1 MGVTC
6 IKTVKKPSYL
16 QQSIPDAEKRAS
28 KTQGVGDSG
37 SIKRMQEELEGL
49 RNEMAKKNRDQ
60 LDMMYNLDFDN
71 FSEDTQ
77 ALFKKWSDGTTEAMA
92 YFKAYADA
100 NEAKWEAYAEWK
112 NDTTDSIASITGR
125 VSANESSI
133 SSLASWKSNTADAA
147 ISSIAE
153 IKQKA
158 DANESSINQITK
170 WKTETADGAIESIAG
185 IRQTANAN
193 KASIDQITAWKTETA
208 DGAIESI
215 SSIQQQANANG
226 ARIGLLVNSGGTGLN
241 SSAAGIIVE
250 AINNAASS
258 IKISADHIQISG
270 ETEFITAADLSDSGS
285 TVVSGNRIS
294 LVTNLNSA
302 SGISSLAFKIRLP
315 SKDDAMGYIDGGD
328 IGTGAEDDAR
338 FRIRLLTEEFIYS
351 GKTYKPA
358 IYLTSVGGVS
368 ITSNGDPSGIY
379 IGSFQSYITLDA
391 TENTRIRASR
401 TYWNMGNTGAMAV
414 STKDYVF
421 CTDGIYYNGINIC
434 PTSNNSSTTQ
444 EAQS

>member
-16 QQSIPDAEKRAS
+16 QQSIPDAEKRAA

-100 NEAKWEAYAEWK
+100 NESKWEAYAQWK
-112 NDTTDSIASITGR
+112 DDTTNSIASITGR

-170 WKTETADGAIESIAG
+170 WKTETADGAIESI
-185 IRQTANAN
+185 
-193 KASIDQITAWKTETA
+193 
-208 DGAIESI
+208 
-215 SSIQQQANANG
+215 SSIQQQADANG
-226 ARIGLLVNSGGTGLN
+226 ARISLLVNSGGTGLTP
-241 SSAAGIIVE
+241 SAAGIIVDAVNGSGSSVMIKADKIQFDGE
-250 AINNAASS
+250 AS
-258 IKISADHIQISG
+258 
-270 ETEFITAADLSDSGS
+270 FVTAGSLGDSGS
-285 TVVSGNRIS
+285 TVVSGNRIKLHMLYETS
-294 LVTNLNSA
+294 TATSKLNFTASDTASDTWYDTLATIGLKNYGSDSA
-302 SGISSLAFKIRLP
+302 
-315 SKDDAMGYIDGGD
+315 DDAKYALLIDSQF
-328 IGTGAEDDAR
+328 ANEN
-338 FRIRLLTEEFIYS
+338 
-351 GKTYKPA
+351 GKEYNVALKLSA
-358 IYLTSVGGVS
+358 KGS
-368 ITSNGDPSGIY
+368 ISIESATPDGGIY
-379 IGSFQSYITLDA
+379 IAANGFTTIEAY
-391 TENTRIRASR
+391 ENVRIRASASMA
-401 TYWNMGNTGAMAV
+401 NMGQTGLMAF
-414 STKDYVF
+414 SNKDYVF
-421 CTDGIYYNGINIC
+421 CTDGIYYNGKRIVDN
-434 PTSNNSSTTQ
+434 TQ
-444 EAQS
+444 EV

>member
-16 QQSIPDAEKRAS
+16 QQSIPDAEKRAA

-100 NEAKWEAYAEWK
+100 NEAKWEAYAQWK
-112 NDTTDSIASITGR
+112 DDTTNSIASITGR

-147 ISSIAE
+147 ISSIA
-153 IKQKA
+153 
-158 DANESSINQITK
+158 
-170 WKTETADGAIESIAG
+170 G
-185 IRQTANAN
+185 IQQTANAN

-294 LVTNLNSA
+294 LVTQLGYST
-302 SGISSLAFKIRLP
+302 SMSQFAFMLRTSTRDFP
-315 SKDDAMGYIDGGD
+315 MGYINGGD
-328 IGTGAEDDAR
+328 IGSGEENDAR
-338 FRIRLLTEEFIYS
+338 FRLQFLTEAFTYS
-351 GKTYKPA
+351 GATYKPA
-358 IYLTSVGGVS
+358 IYMRSAGGVS
-368 ITSNGDPSGIY
+368 IISNGDPSGIY
-379 IGSFQSYITLDA
+379 VSSNRSYITLDA
-391 TENTRIRASR
+391 MENTRIRAST
-401 TYWNMGNTGAMAV
+401 TYLNMGNTGAMAA
-414 STKDYVF
+414 SSKDYVF
-421 CTDGIYYNGINIC
+421 CKDGIYYNGINIC
-434 PTSNNSSTTQ
+434 PTNGNSSTTQ
-444 EAQS
+444 EVQS

>member
-16 QQSIPDAEKRAS
+16 QQSIPDAEKRAA

-77 ALFKKWSDGTTEAMA
+77 ALFKKCSDGTTEAMA

-100 NEAKWEAYAEWK
+100 NESKWEAYAQWK
-112 NDTTDSIASITGR
+112 DDTTNSIASITGR

-147 ISSIAE
+147 ISSIA
-153 IKQKA
+153 
-158 DANESSINQITK
+158 
-170 WKTETADGAIESIAG
+170 G
-185 IRQTANAN
+185 IQQTANAN

-241 SSAAGIIVE
+241 PSAAGIIVE

-338 FRIRLLTEEFIYS
+338 FRIRLLTEEFTYS

-391 TENTRIRASR
+391 TENTRIRASH

>member
-16 QQSIPDAEKRAS
+16 QQSIPDAEKRAA

-100 NEAKWEAYAEWK
+100 NESKWEAYAQWK
-112 NDTTDSIASITGR
+112 DDTTNSIASITGR

-153 IKQKA
+153 IKQ
-158 DANESSINQITK
+158 
-170 WKTETADGAIESIAG
+170 TAD
-185 IRQTANAN
+185 AN

-215 SSIQQQANANG
+215 SSIQQQADANG
-226 ARIGLLVNSGGTGLN
+226 ARISLLVNSGGTGLTP
-241 SSAAGIIVE
+241 SAAGIIVDAVNGSGSSVMIKADKIQFDGE
-250 AINNAASS
+250 AS
-258 IKISADHIQISG
+258 
-270 ETEFITAADLSDSGS
+270 FVTAGSLGDSGS
-285 TVVSGNRIS
+285 TVVSGNRIKLHMLYETS
-294 LVTNLNSA
+294 TATSKLNFTASDTASDTWYDTLATIGLKNYGSDSA
-302 SGISSLAFKIRLP
+302 
-315 SKDDAMGYIDGGD
+315 DDAKYALLIDSQF
-328 IGTGAEDDAR
+328 ANEN
-338 FRIRLLTEEFIYS
+338 
-351 GKTYKPA
+351 GKEYNVALKLSA
-358 IYLTSVGGVS
+358 KGS
-368 ITSNGDPSGIY
+368 ISIESATPDGGIY
-379 IGSFQSYITLDA
+379 ISANGFTTIEAY
-391 TENTRIRASR
+391 ENVRIRASASMA
-401 TYWNMGNTGAMAV
+401 NMGQTGLMAF
-414 STKDYVF
+414 SNKDYVF
-421 CTDGIYYNGINIC
+421 CTDGIYYNGKRIVDN
-434 PTSNNSSTTQ
+434 TQ
-444 EAQS
+444 EV

>member
-6 IKTVKKPSYL
+6 IKTVEKPSYL
-16 QQSIPDAEKRAS
+16 QQSIPDAEKRAA

-49 RNEMAKKNRDQ
+49 RNEIAKKNRDQ
-60 LDMMYNLDFDN
+60 LDMMYNLDFEN

-77 ALFKKWSDGTTEAMA
+77 ALFKKWSNGTTEAMA

-147 ISSIAE
+147 ISSIA
-153 IKQKA
+153 
-158 DANESSINQITK
+158 
-170 WKTETADGAIESIAG
+170 G

-226 ARIGLLVNSGGTGLN
+226 ARINLLVNSGGTGLN

-285 TVVSGNRIS
+285 TLVSGNRIR
-294 LVTNLNSA
+294 LVTEQGNKNGTS
-302 SGISSLAFKIRLP
+302 RLSFVMKTP
-315 SKDDAMGYIDGGD
+315 TEQVFAYMDGGD
-328 IGTGAEDDAR
+328 LGSGAENDAR
-338 FRIRLLTEEFIYS
+338 YRVRLMTKSITVGGEDY
-351 GKTYKPA
+351 YPA
-358 IYLTSVGGVS
+358 IYLYSAGGISLDANTSVYVYS
-368 ITSNGDPSGIY
+368 
-379 IGSFQSYITLDA
+379 A
-391 TENTRIRASR
+391 TYTTVNAHYNTRVTANMPYSTAISAASASK
-401 TYWNMGNTGAMAV
+401 Y
-414 STKDYVF
+414 DYVF
-421 CTDGIYYNGINIC
+421 CTDGIYYNGKNIC
-434 PTSNNSSTTQ
+434 PISGNSSVTQ
-444 EAQS
+444 EVQS

>member
-6 IKTVKKPSYL
+6 IKTVRKPSYL
-16 QQSIPDAEKRAS
+16 QQSIPDAEKRAA

-112 NDTTDSIASITGR
+112 NDTTNSIASITGR

-147 ISSIAE
+147 ISSIA
-153 IKQKA
+153 
-158 DANESSINQITK
+158 
-170 WKTETADGAIESIAG
+170 G
-185 IRQTANAN
+185 IQQTANAN

-294 LVTNLNSA
+294 LVTQLGYST
-302 SGISSLAFKIRLP
+302 SMSQFAFMLRTSTRDFP
-315 SKDDAMGYIDGGD
+315 MGYINGGD
-328 IGTGAEDDAR
+328 IGSGEENDAR
-338 FRIRLLTEEFIYS
+338 FRLQFLTEAFTYS
-351 GKTYKPA
+351 GATYKPA
-358 IYLTSVGGVS
+358 IYMRSAGGMS
-368 ITSNGDPSGIY
+368 IISNGDPSGIY
-379 IGSFQSYITLDA
+379 VSSNRSYITLDA
-391 TENTRIRASR
+391 MENTRIRAST

-434 PTSNNSSTTQ
+434 PTSGNSSTTQ
-444 EAQS
+444 EVQ

>member
-16 QQSIPDAEKRAS
+16 QQSIPDAEKRAA

-100 NEAKWEAYAEWK
+100 NESKWEAYAQWK

-147 ISSIAE
+147 ISSIA
-153 IKQKA
+153 
-158 DANESSINQITK
+158 
-170 WKTETADGAIESIAG
+170 G
-185 IRQTANAN
+185 IQQTANAN

-294 LVTNLNSA
+294 LVTNLNST

-315 SKDDAMGYIDGGD
+315 SQDDAMGYIDGGD

-338 FRIRLLTEEFIYS
+338 FRIRLITEEFTYS

-391 TENTRIRASR
+391 TENTRIRAST
-401 TYWNMGNTGAMAV
+401 TYWNMGNTGAMAA
-414 STKDYVF
+414 SSKDYVF
-421 CTDGIYYNGINIC
+421 CTDGIYYNGKNIC
-434 PTSNNSSTTQ
+434 PTSGNSSATQ
-444 EAQS
+444 EVQS

>member
-16 QQSIPDAEKRAS
+16 QQSIPDAEKRAA

-37 SIKRMQEELEGL
+37 SIKRMQEELELL

-100 NEAKWEAYAEWK
+100 NESKWEAYAQWK
-112 NDTTDSIASITGR
+112 DDTTNSIASITGR

-147 ISSIAE
+147 ISSIA
-153 IKQKA
+153 
-158 DANESSINQITK
+158 
-170 WKTETADGAIESIAG
+170 G
-185 IRQTANAN
+185 IQQTANAN

-338 FRIRLLTEEFIYS
+338 FRIRLITEEFTYS

-414 STKDYVF
+414 SAKDYVF

>member
-16 QQSIPDAEKRAS
+16 QQSIPDAEKRAA

-100 NEAKWEAYAEWK
+100 NEAKWEAYAQWK
-112 NDTTDSIASITGR
+112 DDTTNSIASITGR

-147 ISSIAE
+147 ISSIA
-153 IKQKA
+153 
-158 DANESSINQITK
+158 
-170 WKTETADGAIESIAG
+170 G
-185 IRQTANAN
+185 IQQTANAN

-338 FRIRLLTEEFIYS
+338 FRIRLITEEFTYS

>member
-6 IKTVKKPSYL
+6 IKTAKKPSYL
-16 QQSIPDAEKRAS
+16 QQSIPDAEKRAA

-49 RNEMAKKNRDQ
+49 RNEIAKKNRDQ
-60 LDMMYNLDFDN
+60 LDMMYNLDMDN
-71 FSEDTQ
+71 FSEDTR
-77 ALFKKWSDGTTEAMA
+77 A
-92 YFKAYADA
+92 YFQTNING
-100 NEAKWEAYAEWK
+100 NEAKWKAYAEWK
-112 NDTTDSIASITGR
+112 
-125 VSANESSI
+125 
-133 SSLASWKSNTADAA
+133 TAT
-147 ISSIAE
+147 S
-153 IKQKA
+153 
-158 DANESSINQITK
+158 
-170 WKTETADGAIESIAG
+170 ESIATIEG
-185 IRQTANAN
+185 RVTENESNINILSQWQSETTNSIATIRQTANSAYSQVESLTN
-193 KASIDQITAWKTETA
+193 WRGSDGKNITDSLTSIKQTSDSASSRID
-208 DGAIESI
+208 
-215 SSIQQQANANG
+215 
-226 ARIGLLVNSGGTGLN
+226 LLVETTSTGNSRLN
-241 SSAAGIIVE
+241 SSAASIIME
-250 AINNAASS
+250 AINDDTSS
-258 IKISADHIQISG
+258 IKISADKIQLSG
-270 ETEFITAADLSDSGS
+270 ETEFITAADLSDNGS

-338 FRIRLLTEEFIYS
+338 FRIRLLTEEFTYS

-434 PTSNNSSTTQ
+434 PTNGNSSTTQ
-444 EAQS
+444 EVQS

>member
-16 QQSIPDAEKRAS
+16 QQSIPDAEKRAA

-49 RNEMAKKNRDQ
+49 RNEIAKKNRDQ

-100 NEAKWEAYAEWK
+100 NESKWEAYAQWK
-112 NDTTDSIASITGR
+112 DDTTNSIASITGR

-147 ISSIAE
+147 ISSIA
-153 IKQKA
+153 
-158 DANESSINQITK
+158 
-170 WKTETADGAIESIAG
+170 G
-185 IRQTANAN
+185 IQQTANAN

-338 FRIRLLTEEFIYS
+338 FRIRLLTEEFTYS

-401 TYWNMGNTGAMAV
+401 SYWNMGNTGAMAV

>member
-16 QQSIPDAEKRAS
+16 QQSIPDAEKRAA

-37 SIKRMQEELEGL
+37 SIKRMQEELEWL
-49 RNEMAKKNRDQ
+49 RNEMAKKNRNQ

-100 NEAKWEAYAEWK
+100 NESKWEAYAQWKDDTTNSIASITGRVSANESSISSLVSWK

-147 ISSIAE
+147 ISSIA
-153 IKQKA
+153 
-158 DANESSINQITK
+158 
-170 WKTETADGAIESIAG
+170 G

-215 SSIQQQANANG
+215 SSIQQQADANG
-226 ARIGLLVNSGGTGLN
+226 ARISLLVNSGGTGLTP
-241 SSAAGIIVE
+241 SAAGIIVDAVNGSGSSVMIKADKIQFDGE
-250 AINNAASS
+250 AS
-258 IKISADHIQISG
+258 
-270 ETEFITAADLSDSGS
+270 FVTAGSLGDSGS
-285 TVVSGNRIS
+285 TVVSGNRIKLHMLYETS
-294 LVTNLNSA
+294 TATSKLNFTASDTASDTWYDTLATIGLKNYGSDSA
-302 SGISSLAFKIRLP
+302 
-315 SKDDAMGYIDGGD
+315 DDAKYALLIDSQF
-328 IGTGAEDDAR
+328 ANEN
-338 FRIRLLTEEFIYS
+338 
-351 GKTYKPA
+351 GKEYNVALKLSA
-358 IYLTSVGGVS
+358 KGS
-368 ITSNGDPSGIY
+368 ISIESATPDGGIY
-379 IGSFQSYITLDA
+379 IAANGFTTIEAY
-391 TENTRIRASR
+391 ENVRIRASASMA
-401 TYWNMGNTGAMAV
+401 NMGQTGLMAF
-414 STKDYVF
+414 SNKDYVF
-421 CTDGIYYNGINIC
+421 CTDGIYYNGKRIVDN
-434 PTSNNSSTTQ
+434 TQ
-444 EAQS
+444 EV

>member
-1 MGVTC
+1 MGVTF
-6 IKTVKKPSYL
+6 IKTVRKPSYL
-16 QQSIPDAEKRAS
+16 QQSIPDAEKRAA

-49 RNEMAKKNRDQ
+49 RNEIAKKNRDQ

-77 ALFKKWSDGTTEAMA
+77 ALFQKWSDGTTEAMA

-100 NEAKWEAYAEWK
+100 NEAKWKAYAEWK
-112 NDTTDSIASITGR
+112 DDTTDSIASITGK

-147 ISSIAE
+147 IS
-153 IKQKA
+153 
-158 DANESSINQITK
+158 
-170 WKTETADGAIESIAG
+170 SIAG

-226 ARIGLLVNSGGTGLN
+226 ARISLLVNSGGTGLN

-294 LVTNLNSA
+294 LVTDLNSKT
-302 SGISSLAFKIRLP
+302 GTSSLAFKIKLP
-315 SKDDAMGYIDGGD
+315 TKDDAMGYIDGGD

-338 FRIRLLTEEFIYS
+338 FRIQLITETFQYS
-351 GKTYKPA
+351 GTTYKPA
-358 IYLTSVGGVS
+358 IYFKSVGGVS
-368 ITSNGDPSGIY
+368 IISNGDPSGVY
-379 IGSFQSYITLDA
+379 IGSLQSYITLDA
-391 TENTRIRASR
+391 AENTRIRASR
-401 TYWNMGNTGAMAV
+401 TYWNMGNTGAMAA
-414 STKDYVF
+414 STRDYVF
-421 CTDGIYYNGINIC
+421 CTDGIYYNGKNIC

-444 EAQS
+444 EVQS

>member
-16 QQSIPDAEKRAS
+16 QQSIPDAEKRAA

-37 SIKRMQEELEGL
+37 SIKKMQEELEGL

-100 NEAKWEAYAEWK
+100 NESKWEAYAQWK

-147 ISSIAE
+147 ISSIA
-153 IKQKA
+153 
-158 DANESSINQITK
+158 
-170 WKTETADGAIESIAG
+170 G
-185 IRQTANAN
+185 IQQTANAN

-226 ARIGLLVNSGGTGLN
+226 ARISLLVNSGGTGLN

-250 AINNAASS
+250 AINNSASS

-294 LVTNLNSA
+294 LVTNLNST

-338 FRIRLLTEEFIYS
+338 FRIRLITEEFTYS

-401 TYWNMGNTGAMAV
+401 SYLNMGNTGAMAV

-421 CTDGIYYNGINIC
+421 CTDGIYYNGKNIC
-434 PTSNNSSTTQ
+434 PTSNNSSVTQ
-444 EAQS
+444 EVQS

>member
-16 QQSIPDAEKRAS
+16 QQSIPDAEKRAA

-100 NEAKWEAYAEWK
+100 NESKWEAYAQWK
-112 NDTTDSIASITGR
+112 DDTTNSIASITGR

-147 ISSIAE
+147 ISSIA
-153 IKQKA
+153 
-158 DANESSINQITK
+158 
-170 WKTETADGAIESIAG
+170 G
-185 IRQTANAN
+185 IRQTANEN

-338 FRIRLLTEEFIYS
+338 FRIRLITEEFIYS

-391 TENTRIRASR
+391 TENTRIRASS

>member
-16 QQSIPDAEKRAS
+16 QQSIPDAEKRAA

-37 SIKRMQEELEGL
+37 SIKRMQEELERL

-100 NEAKWEAYAEWK
+100 NESKWEAYAQWKNDTTDSIASITGRVSANESSISSLVSWK

-147 ISSIAE
+147 ISSIAV
-153 IKQKA
+153 IQ
-158 DANESSINQITK
+158 
-170 WKTETADGAIESIAG
+170 
-185 IRQTANAN
+185 QTANEN

-215 SSIQQQANANG
+215 SSIQQTANSAS
-226 ARIGLLVNSGGTGLN
+226 ARIDLLVNISGTGMA
-241 SSAAGIIVE
+241 SGAASIIME
-250 AINNAASS
+250 AINDDTSS
-258 IKISADHIQISG
+258 IKISADKIQLSG
-270 ETEFITAADLSDSGS
+270 TAEFITADDLSDNGS
-285 TVVSGNRIS
+285 TIVSGNRIAMITDYGS
-294 LVTNLNSA
+294 TTST
-302 SGISSLAFKIRLP
+302 SSLTLKLAYSTRNIPFGHLR
-315 SKDDAMGYIDGGD
+315 GGD
-328 IGTGAEDDAR
+328 MGSGEANDSR
-338 FRIRLLTEEFIYS
+338 FKMELLTEGFSI
-351 GKTYKPA
+351 GNDTYYPA
-358 IYLTSVGGVS
+358 ISLNAAGGVS
-368 ITSNGDPSGIY
+368 IVSNTGSSSGVY
-379 IGSFQSYITLDA
+379 ISANRSYVTINAFD
-391 TENTRIRASR
+391 NTRIRANATRDEAGTS
-401 TYWNMGNTGAMAV
+401 

-421 CTDGIYYNGINIC
+421 CTDGIYYG
-434 PTSNNSSTTQ
+434 TTKIVPI
-444 EAQS
+444 

>member
-16 QQSIPDAEKRAS
+16 QQSIPDAEKRAA

-49 RNEMAKKNRDQ
+49 RNEIAKKNRDQ
-60 LDMMYNLDFDN
+60 LDMMYNLDFEN

-77 ALFKKWSDGTTEAMA
+77 ALFKKWSNGTTEAMA

-147 ISSIAE
+147 ISSIA
-153 IKQKA
+153 
-158 DANESSINQITK
+158 
-170 WKTETADGAIESIAG
+170 G

-226 ARIGLLVNSGGTGLN
+226 ARISLLVNSGGTGLN

-285 TVVSGNRIS
+285 TLVSGNRIR
-294 LVTNLNSA
+294 LVTEQGNKNGTS
-302 SGISSLAFKIRLP
+302 RLSFVMKTP
-315 SKDDAMGYIDGGD
+315 TEQVFAYMDGGD
-328 IGTGAEDDAR
+328 LGSGAENDAR
-338 FRIRLLTEEFIYS
+338 YRVRLMTKSITVGGEDY
-351 GKTYKPA
+351 YPA
-358 IYLTSVGGVS
+358 IYLYSAGGISLDANTSVYVYS
-368 ITSNGDPSGIY
+368 
-379 IGSFQSYITLDA
+379 A
-391 TENTRIRASR
+391 TYTTVNAHYNTRVTANMPYSTAISAASASK
-401 TYWNMGNTGAMAV
+401 Y
-414 STKDYVF
+414 DYVF
-421 CTDGIYYNGINIC
+421 CTDGIYYNGKNIC
-434 PTSNNSSTTQ
+434 PISGNSSVTQ
-444 EAQS
+444 EVQS

>member
-16 QQSIPDAEKRAS
+16 QQSIPDAEKRAA
-28 KTQGVGDSG
+28 KTQGVGDSD

-71 FSEDTQ
+71 FSEDTH
-77 ALFKKWSDGTTEAMA
+77 ALFKS
-92 YFKAYADA
+92 YADA
-100 NEAKWEAYAEWK
+100 NESKWEAYAEWK
-112 NDTTDSIASITGR
+112 TATSKSIATIEGR
-125 VSANESSI
+125 VTENESNINILSQWQ
-133 SSLASWKSNTADAA
+133 SETTN
-147 ISSIAE
+147 SIA
-153 IKQKA
+153 A
-158 DANESSINQITK
+158 
-170 WKTETADGAIESIAG
+170 
-185 IRQTANAN
+185 IRQTANSAYSQVESLTN
-193 KASIDQITAWKTETA
+193 WRGSDGKNITDSLTSIKQTSDSASSRID
-208 DGAIESI
+208 
-215 SSIQQQANANG
+215 
-226 ARIGLLVNSGGTGLN
+226 LLVETTSTGNSRLN
-241 SSAAGIIVE
+241 SSAASIIME
-250 AINNAASS
+250 AINDDTSS
-258 IKISADHIQISG
+258 IKISADKIQISG

-294 LVTNLNSA
+294 LVTNLNST

-338 FRIRLLTEEFIYS
+338 FRIRLITEEFTYS

>member
-16 QQSIPDAEKRAS
+16 QQSIPDAEKRAA

-100 NEAKWEAYAEWK
+100 NESKWEAYAQWK
-112 NDTTDSIASITGR
+112 DDTTNSIASITGR

-147 ISSIAE
+147 ISSIA
-153 IKQKA
+153 
-158 DANESSINQITK
+158 
-170 WKTETADGAIESIAG
+170 G
-185 IRQTANAN
+185 IQQTANAN

-302 SGISSLAFKIRLP
+302 SGISSLSFKIRLP

-338 FRIRLLTEEFIYS
+338 FRIRLITEEFTYS

>member
-16 QQSIPDAEKRAS
+16 QQSIPDAEKHAA

-37 SIKRMQEELEGL
+37 GIKRMQEELEGL
-49 RNEMAKKNRDQ
+49 RNEMAKKNRDL

-100 NEAKWEAYAEWK
+100 NESKWEAYAQWK

-133 SSLASWKSNTADAA
+133 
-147 ISSIAE
+147 E
-153 IKQKA
+153 
-158 DANESSINQITK
+158 QITK
-170 WKTETADGAIESIAG
+170 WKTETAEGAIESIAG
-185 IRQTANAN
+185 IKQTADAN
-193 KASIDQITAWKTETA
+193 KSSIDLITKWKTETA
-208 DGAIESI
+208 EGAIESI

-226 ARIGLLVNSGGTGLN
+226 ARISFLVNAEGNGLKP
-241 SSAAGIIVE
+241 SAAGIIVE

-270 ETEFITAADLSDSGS
+270 ETEFITAADLSDNGS

-338 FRIRLLTEEFIYS
+338 FRIRLLTEEFTYS

-434 PTSNNSSTTQ
+434 PTSGNSSTTQ
-444 EAQS
+444 EVQS

>member
-16 QQSIPDAEKRAS
+16 QQSIPDAEKRAA

-71 FSEDTQ
+71 LSEDTQ
-77 ALFKKWSDGTTEAMA
+77 ALFK
-92 YFKAYADA
+92 AYADA
-100 NEAKWEAYAEWK
+100 NESKWEAYAQWK

-133 SSLASWKSNTADAA
+133 SSLASWKSNTAEKA

-153 IKQKA
+153 IKQTA
-158 DANESSINQITK
+158 DANKS
-170 WKTETADGAIESIAG
+170 
-185 IRQTANAN
+185 
-193 KASIDQITAWKTETA
+193 SIDQITAWKTET
-208 DGAIESI
+208 IESI
-215 SSIQQQANANG
+215 SSIQQQANENG
-226 ARIGLLVNSGGTGLN
+226 ARISFLVNSGGNGLN
-241 SSAAGIIVE
+241 PSAAGIIVE

-294 LVTNLNSA
+294 LVTNLNST

-315 SKDDAMGYIDGGD
+315 SQDDAMGYIDGGD

-338 FRIRLLTEEFIYS
+338 FRIRLITEEFTYS

-368 ITSNGDPSGIY
+368 ITSNGDPSGVY

-401 TYWNMGNTGAMAV
+401 SYWNMGNTGAMAV
-414 STKDYVF
+414 SANDYVF
-421 CTDGIYYNGINIC
+421 CTDGIYYNGKNIC
-434 PTSNNSSTTQ
+434 STSNNSSATQ
-444 EAQS
+444 EVQS

>member
-16 QQSIPDAEKRAS
+16 QQSIPDAEKRAA

-71 FSEDTQ
+71 LSEDTQ
-77 ALFKKWSDGTTEAMA
+77 ALFK
-92 YFKAYADA
+92 AYADA
-100 NEAKWEAYAEWK
+100 NESKWEAYAQWK

-133 SSLASWKSNTADAA
+133 SSLASWKSNTAEKA

-153 IKQKA
+153 IKQTA
-158 DANESSINQITK
+158 DANKS
-170 WKTETADGAIESIAG
+170 
-185 IRQTANAN
+185 
-193 KASIDQITAWKTETA
+193 SIDQITAWKTET
-208 DGAIESI
+208 IESI
-215 SSIQQQANANG
+215 SSIQQQANENG
-226 ARIGLLVNSGGTGLN
+226 ARISFLVNSGGNGLN
-241 SSAAGIIVE
+241 PSAAGIIVE

-270 ETEFITAADLSDSGS
+270 ETVFITAADLSDSGS

-294 LVTNLNSA
+294 LVTNLNST

-315 SKDDAMGYIDGGD
+315 SQDDAMGYIDGGD

-338 FRIRLLTEEFIYS
+338 FRIRLITEEFTYS

-368 ITSNGDPSGIY
+368 ITSNGDPSGVY

-401 TYWNMGNTGAMAV
+401 SYWNMGNTGAMAV
-414 STKDYVF
+414 SANDYVF
-421 CTDGIYYNGINIC
+421 CTDGIYYNGKNIC
-434 PTSNNSSTTQ
+434 STSNNSSATQ
-444 EAQS
+444 EVQS

>member
-16 QQSIPDAEKRAS
+16 QQSIPDAEKRAA

-100 NEAKWEAYAEWK
+100 NESKWEAYAQWK
-112 NDTTDSIASITGR
+112 DDTTNSIASITGR

-147 ISSIAE
+147 ISSIA
-153 IKQKA
+153 
-158 DANESSINQITK
+158 
-170 WKTETADGAIESIAG
+170 G
-185 IRQTANAN
+185 IQQTANAN

-338 FRIRLLTEEFIYS
+338 FRIRLLTEVFTYS

>member
-1 MGVTC
+1 MGVMY
-6 IKTVKKPSYL
+6 IKTAKKPSYL
-16 QQSIPDAEKRAS
+16 QQSIPDAEKRAA

-49 RNEMAKKNRDQ
+49 RNEMVKKNRDQ

-77 ALFKKWSDGTTEAMA
+77 ALFQKWSDGTTEAMA

-125 VSANESSI
+125 VSVNESSI

-147 ISSIAE
+147 IS
-153 IKQKA
+153 
-158 DANESSINQITK
+158 
-170 WKTETADGAIESIAG
+170 SIAG

-226 ARIGLLVNSGGTGLN
+226 ARISLLVNSGGTGLN

-285 TVVSGNRIS
+285 TLVSGNRIR
-294 LVTNLNSA
+294 LVTEQGNKNGTS
-302 SGISSLAFKIRLP
+302 RLSFVMKTP
-315 SKDDAMGYIDGGD
+315 TEQVFAYMDGGD
-328 IGTGAEDDAR
+328 LGSGAENDAR
-338 FRIRLLTEEFIYS
+338 YRVRLMTRSITVGGEEY
-351 GKTYKPA
+351 YPA
-358 IYLTSVGGVS
+358 IYLYSAGGISLDANTSVYVYS
-368 ITSNGDPSGIY
+368 
-379 IGSFQSYITLDA
+379 A
-391 TENTRIRASR
+391 TYTTVNAHYNTRVTANMPYSTAISAASASK
-401 TYWNMGNTGAMAV
+401 Y
-414 STKDYVF
+414 DYVF
-421 CTDGIYYNGINIC
+421 CTDGIYYNGKNIC
-434 PTSNNSSTTQ
+434 PISGNSYATQ
-444 EAQS
+444 EVQS

>member
-1 MGVTC
+1 MGVTY
-6 IKTVKKPSYL
+6 IKAVKKPSYL
-16 QQSIPDAEKRAS
+16 QQSIPDAEKRAA

-49 RNEMAKKNRDQ
+49 RNEIAKKNRDQ

-77 ALFKKWSDGTTEAMA
+77 ALFKKWSNGTTEAMA

-147 ISSIAE
+147 IS
-153 IKQKA
+153 
-158 DANESSINQITK
+158 
-170 WKTETADGAIESIAG
+170 SIAG

-285 TVVSGNRIS
+285 TLVSGNRIR
-294 LVTNLNSA
+294 LVTEQGNKNGTS
-302 SGISSLAFKIRLP
+302 RLSFVMKTP
-315 SKDDAMGYIDGGD
+315 TEQVFAYMDGGD
-328 IGTGAEDDAR
+328 LGSGAENDAR
-338 FRIRLLTEEFIYS
+338 YRVRLMTKSITVGGEDY
-351 GKTYKPA
+351 YPA
-358 IYLTSVGGVS
+358 IYLYSAGGISLDANTSVYVYS
-368 ITSNGDPSGIY
+368 
-379 IGSFQSYITLDA
+379 A
-391 TENTRIRASR
+391 TYTTVNAHYNTRVTANMPYSTAISAASASK
-401 TYWNMGNTGAMAV
+401 Y
-414 STKDYVF
+414 DYVF
-421 CTDGIYYNGINIC
+421 CTDGIYYNGKNIC
-434 PTSNNSSTTQ
+434 PISGNSSVTQ
-444 EAQS
+444 EVQS

>member
-16 QQSIPDAEKRAS
+16 QQSIPDAEKRAA

-100 NEAKWEAYAEWK
+100 NESKWEAYAQWK

-147 ISSIAE
+147 ISSIA
-153 IKQKA
+153 
-158 DANESSINQITK
+158 
-170 WKTETADGAIESIAG
+170 G
-185 IRQTANAN
+185 IQQTANAN

-294 LVTNLNSA
+294 LVTNLNST

-338 FRIRLLTEEFIYS
+338 FRIRLITEEFTYS

-368 ITSNGDPSGIY
+368 ITSNGDPSGVY

-401 TYWNMGNTGAMAV
+401 SYWNMGNTGAMAV
-414 STKDYVF
+414 SSNDYVF
-421 CTDGIYYNGINIC
+421 CTDGIYYNGKNIC
-434 PTSNNSSTTQ
+434 STSNNSSATQ
-444 EAQS
+444 EVQS

>member
-16 QQSIPDAEKRAS
+16 QQSIPDAEKRAA

-100 NEAKWEAYAEWK
+100 NESKWEAYAQWK
-112 NDTTDSIASITGR
+112 DDTTNSIASITGR

-147 ISSIAE
+147 ISSIA
-153 IKQKA
+153 
-158 DANESSINQITK
+158 
-170 WKTETADGAIESIAG
+170 G
-185 IRQTANAN
+185 IQQTANAN

-338 FRIRLLTEEFIYS
+338 FRIRLLTEEFTYS

-401 TYWNMGNTGAMAV
+401 SYLNMGNTGAMAV

>member
-16 QQSIPDAEKRAS
+16 QQSIPDAEKRAA
-28 KTQGVGDSG
+28 KTQGVGDSD

-100 NEAKWEAYAEWK
+100 NESKWEAYAQWK

-147 ISSIAE
+147 ISSIA
-153 IKQKA
+153 
-158 DANESSINQITK
+158 
-170 WKTETADGAIESIAG
+170 G
-185 IRQTANAN
+185 IQQTANAN

-215 SSIQQQANANG
+215 SSIQQQADANG
-226 ARIGLLVNSGGTGLN
+226 ARIGLLVNSAGTGLT
-241 SSAAGIIVE
+241 SSAASIIVS
-250 AINNAASS
+250 AVNGSGSSVMINAD
-258 IKISADHIQISG
+258 KIQFSG
-270 ETEFITAADLSDSGS
+270 EASFVTAGSLGDSGS
-285 TVVSGNRIS
+285 TVVSGNRIKLHMLYGTS
-294 LVTNLNSA
+294 TATSKLNFTASDTASDTWYDTLATIGLKNYGSDSA
-302 SGISSLAFKIRLP
+302 DDSKYALLIDSQFANENGKEYNVALKLSAKGSISIESATP
-315 SKDDAMGYIDGGD
+315 DG
-328 IGTGAEDDAR
+328 
-338 FRIRLLTEEFIYS
+338 
-351 GKTYKPA
+351 
-358 IYLTSVGGVS
+358 
-368 ITSNGDPSGIY
+368 GIY
-379 IGSFQSYITLDA
+379 IAANGFTTIEAY
-391 TENTRIRASR
+391 ENVRIRASASMA
-401 TYWNMGNTGAMAV
+401 NMGQTGLMAF
-414 STKDYVF
+414 SNKDYVF
-421 CTDGIYYNGINIC
+421 CTDGIYYNGKRIVDN
-434 PTSNNSSTTQ
+434 TL
-444 EAQS
+444 EV

>member
-16 QQSIPDAEKRAS
+16 QQSIPDAEKRAA

-100 NEAKWEAYAEWK
+100 NESKWEAYAQWK
-112 NDTTDSIASITGR
+112 DDTTNSIASITGR

-147 ISSIAE
+147 ISSIA
-153 IKQKA
+153 
-158 DANESSINQITK
+158 
-170 WKTETADGAIESIAG
+170 G
-185 IRQTANAN
+185 IQQTANAN

-241 SSAAGIIVE
+241 PSAAGIIVE

-338 FRIRLLTEEFIYS
+338 FRIRLLTEEFTYS

-401 TYWNMGNTGAMAV
+401 SYWNMGNTGAMAV

>member
-16 QQSIPDAEKRAS
+16 QQSIPDAEKRAA

-49 RNEMAKKNRDQ
+49 RNEMAKKNRNQ

-100 NEAKWEAYAEWK
+100 NESKWEAYAQWK
-112 NDTTDSIASITGR
+112 DDTTNSIASITGR

-215 SSIQQQANANG
+215 SSIQQQADANG
-226 ARIGLLVNSGGTGLN
+226 ARISLLVNSGGTGLTP
-241 SSAAGIIVE
+241 SAAGIIVDAVNGSGSSVMIKADKIQFDGE
-250 AINNAASS
+250 AS
-258 IKISADHIQISG
+258 
-270 ETEFITAADLSDSGS
+270 FVTAGSLGDSGS
-285 TVVSGNRIS
+285 TVVSGNRIKLHMLYETS
-294 LVTNLNSA
+294 TATSKLNFTASDTASDTWYDTLATIGLKNYGSDSA
-302 SGISSLAFKIRLP
+302 
-315 SKDDAMGYIDGGD
+315 DDAKYALLIDSQF
-328 IGTGAEDDAR
+328 ANEN
-338 FRIRLLTEEFIYS
+338 
-351 GKTYKPA
+351 GKEYNVALKLSA
-358 IYLTSVGGVS
+358 KGS
-368 ITSNGDPSGIY
+368 ISIESATPDGGIY
-379 IGSFQSYITLDA
+379 IAANGFTTIEAY
-391 TENTRIRASR
+391 ENVRIRASASMA
-401 TYWNMGNTGAMAV
+401 NMGQTGLMAF
-414 STKDYVF
+414 SNKDYVF
-421 CTDGIYYNGINIC
+421 CTDGIYYNGKRIVDN
-434 PTSNNSSTTQ
+434 TH
-444 EAQS
+444 EV

>member
-16 QQSIPDAEKRAS
+16 QQSIPDAEKRAA

-100 NEAKWEAYAEWK
+100 NESKWEAYAQWK
-112 NDTTDSIASITGR
+112 DDTTDSIASITGR

-147 ISSIAE
+147 ISSIA
-153 IKQKA
+153 
-158 DANESSINQITK
+158 
-170 WKTETADGAIESIAG
+170 G
-185 IRQTANAN
+185 IQQTANAN

-338 FRIRLLTEEFIYS
+338 FRIRLLTEEFTYS

-414 STKDYVF
+414 SAKDYVF

>member
-16 QQSIPDAEKRAS
+16 QQSIPDAEKRAA

-37 SIKRMQEELEGL
+37 SIKRMQDELEGL

-60 LDMMYNLDFDN
+60 LDMIYNLDFDN

-100 NEAKWEAYAEWK
+100 NESKWEAYAQWK
-112 NDTTDSIASITGR
+112 DDTTNSIASITGR

-147 ISSIAE
+147 ISSIA
-153 IKQKA
+153 
-158 DANESSINQITK
+158 
-170 WKTETADGAIESIAG
+170 G
-185 IRQTANAN
+185 IQQTANAN

-294 LVTNLNSA
+294 LVTNLNST

-368 ITSNGDPSGIY
+368 ITSNGNPSGIY

-434 PTSNNSSTTQ
+434 PTSGNSSTTQ
-444 EAQS
+444 EVQS

>member
-16 QQSIPDAEKRAS
+16 QQSIPDAEKRAA

-92 YFKAYADA
+92 YFQAYADA
-100 NEAKWEAYAEWK
+100 NESKWEAYAQWK

-147 ISSIAE
+147 IS
-153 IKQKA
+153 
-158 DANESSINQITK
+158 
-170 WKTETADGAIESIAG
+170 SIAG

-226 ARIGLLVNSGGTGLN
+226 ARISLLVNSGGTGLN

-338 FRIRLLTEEFIYS
+338 FRIRLITEEFTYS

-401 TYWNMGNTGAMAV
+401 SYWNMGNTGAMAV
-414 STKDYVF
+414 STNDYVF

-434 PTSNNSSTTQ
+434 PTNGNSSTTQ
-444 EAQS
+444 EVQS